1 MTEKLLFWKV
11 LLTFLLLLPT
21 TLAADADAV
30 DNETD
35 FTISTTALAT
45 TQVAI
50 NRAIE
55 IGESSLQECIY
66 KY

>member
-1 MTEKLLFWKV
+1 MMTEKLLLWKV
-11 LLTFLLLLPT
+11 LPTFLLLLPT
-21 TLAADADAV
+21 TLAADAV

-35 FTISTTALAT
+35 YTISTTALAT

-55 IGESSLQECIY
+55 IGESSLQEYIQ